1 MIFSEIEGILG
12 ALILGSTLVV
22 QTRLYIRPMINT
34 VVTQSVILAIT
45 AAIIGITT
53 SDLDLIILAALIVV
67 IRGVLVR
74 HFLSLR
80 LPKTRM
86 FVKETSHGVSSVTM
100 YSVVVLILSFLIYR
114 YTFFPII
121 QSPLGAIGFSM
132 IVQGL
137 LLIITRR
144 NSFAHFI
151 GYVEEENGIIF
162 MSLTIVTL
170 PFLIEIS
177 VLLDV
182 LALIIVGTGLV
193 TENVEHMR
201 EEELMG

>member
-1 MIFSEIEGILG
+1 MIYSEIEGILG

-22 QTRLYIRPMINT
+22 QTRSYIRPMINT
-34 VVTQSVILAIT
+34 VVTQSVILAVT
-45 AAIIGITT
+45 AIIIGITT
-53 SDLDLIILAALIVV
+53 SAPDLIVLAGLVV
-67 IRGVLVR
+67 VLRGILVR

-86 FVKETSHGVSSVTM
+86 FVKETSHGVTSVTM
-100 YSVVVLILSFLIYR
+100 YSVIALILSFLVYR

-121 QSPLGAIGFSM
+121 QAPLGAIGFSM

-137 LLIITRR
+137 LLITTRR

-162 MSLTIVTL
+162 MSLTIVPL

-193 TENVEHMR
+193 TENVEHPR
-201 EEELMG
+201 VEELMG